1 VLGCNPRIQKKFNGG
16 LSTPFDITPRPRY
29 NATSI
34 RSPFRRKSKEKPPM
48 PPIKATDD
56 EIQIFLDEQLRWRV
70 ENAKL
75 HREYKFANFVEAFGF
90 MAQVALL
97 AEQADHHPEWFNVY
111 SRVVVGLT
119 THEAGGITARDVD
132 LAQKMEVPA
141 S

>member
-1 VLGCNPRIQKKFNGG
+1 
-16 LSTPFDITPRPRY
+16 
-29 NATSI
+29 
-34 RSPFRRKSKEKPPM
+34 
-48 PPIKATDD
+48 
-56 EIQIFLDEQLRWRV
+56 
-70 ENAKL
+70 
-75 HREYKFANFVEAFGF
+75 

-97 AEQADHHPEWFNVY
+97 AERADHHPEWFNVY